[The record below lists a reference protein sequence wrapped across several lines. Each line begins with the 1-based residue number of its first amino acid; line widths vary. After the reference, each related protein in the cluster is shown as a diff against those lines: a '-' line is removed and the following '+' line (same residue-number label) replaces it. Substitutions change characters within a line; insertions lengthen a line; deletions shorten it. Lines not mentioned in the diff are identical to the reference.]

1 MHLYSEYSPVIID
14 KKYIRS
20 YAIEVK
26 CGDTGTERAAP
37 DGDGDPAGRRGRAC
51 VYEEF

>member
-1 MHLYSEYSPVIID
+1 MHLYSEYSFVIIG
-14 KKYIRS
+14 KKHIWGYTV
-20 YAIEVK
+20 EVK
-26 CGDTGTERAAP
+26 CGDTGTERAAS